1 MGIIKKHIPLID
13 GTTYVDR
20 MSDSITSIYD
30 DAKITKN
37 EIDDIKKDIENKYK
51 KINKLNKRNKWK
63 NGGKK

>member
-1 MGIIKKHIPLID
+1 MAIVKKHIPIID
-13 GTTYVDR
+13 GTTYLDR